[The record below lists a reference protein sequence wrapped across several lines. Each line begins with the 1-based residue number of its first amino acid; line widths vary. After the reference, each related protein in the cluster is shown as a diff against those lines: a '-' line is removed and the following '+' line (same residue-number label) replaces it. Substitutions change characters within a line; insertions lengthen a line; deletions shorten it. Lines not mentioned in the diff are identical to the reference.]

1 MFPPMSPSN
10 QSKQKNNNEPCNITH
25 ERGSGSF
32 FDEKWKSPQ
41 IKQASAHRHAL
52 LSHSWLQAH
61 FKCSLVWQAAL
72 EECQD

>member
-1 MFPPMSPSN
+1 MSLG
-10 QSKQKNNNEPCNITH
+10 NITH

-41 IKQASAHRHAL
+41 IKQASAHRHAE

-61 FKCSLVWQAAL
+61 FKCNLVWQAAL
-72 EECQD
+72 EECQDYKIYLF